1 MIKVYCRDCR
11 EFTPLAVEDML
22 KQPDQNIIAGSLICP
37 RCYSILATLQVEE
50 EGIYSFQKVAAL
62 EVPRPLPQEAEEVKV
77 STETNQARPEAPP
90 LRLVP

>member
-1 MIKVYCRDCR
+1 MTEVYCRTCE
-11 EFTPLAVEDML
+11 EFTPLALEDMQT
-22 KQPDQNIIAGSLICP
+22 QPNKEIVTGSLVCSQ
-37 RCYSILATLQVEE
+37 CNSILLTLKVDE
-50 EGIYSFQKVAAL
+50 EGIYTFQQVAAL